1 MSEND
6 LKNEF
11 IIHHVEKRDG
21 RWRISYERRS
31 EWKPTTVF
39 LDELLAELDAKAAR
53 EEARNGN

>member
-6 LKNEF
+6 F

-31 EWKPTTVF
+31 EWKPKTEF
-39 LDELLAELDAKAAR
+39 LDELLAELDAKNS
-53 EEARNGN
+53 EEIK

>member
-6 LKNEF
+6 LKIEF

-31 EWKPTTVF
+31 EWKPKTEF
-39 LDELLAELDAKAAR
+39 LDELLEKLDSNR
-53 EEARNGN
+53 LEEIK